1 METDDTLRT
10 AFERHHE
17 GLFRVAL
24 LMTGSAQEAEDVVQ
38 ESFLKV
44 RSKLSSLP
52 EDQVHPYLRATVVNE
67 WRSRAR
73 RQRRLT
79 SRLPL
84 LAPARVDTTPFEERD
99 ELWQLVL
106 ALPPRQRACVVLRFY
121 EDLPL
126 SEIADVL
133 GCAVGTVKSQLHRAL
148 ETVREGRDDADRG

>member
-1 METDDTLRT
+1 METEGALRA
-10 AFERHHE
+10 AFERHYE

-44 RSKLSSLP
+44 REKLPSLP
-52 EDQVHPYLRATVVNE
+52 DDEVRPYLRATVVNE

-73 RQRRLT
+73 RQRRFV

-84 LAPARVDTTPFEERD
+84 LTPATIDSMAYEDRD

-106 ALPPRQRACVVLRFY
+106 TLPPRQRACVVLRFY
-121 EDLPL
+121 EDLSQL
-126 SEIADVL
+126 EIAEIL
-133 GCAVGTVKSQLHRAL
+133 GCSVGTVKSQLHRGI
-148 ETVREGRDDADRG
+148 ERVRKGRADADRG